1 MNKPVIQP
9 RADIEYAPVAPGQVG
24 DIARRLGVFE
34 RLFAHAGIRRT
45 LVLIAMA
52 VCWEL
57 YARYLDNPLM
67 FPTFSETLVAMT
79 QDLFSGVLPQAVV
92 SSLKV
97 LLMSY
102 ALAIGLAAI
111 LTSLAVSTR
120 LGTDVLATLTAMF
133 NPLPAIAILPLAML
147 WFGLGVQS
155 LMLVIVHSVL
165 WAVSLNTYS
174 GFQSVS
180 QTQRMAGRNHGLR
193 GLRLVVRIL
202 IPAAVPSILAGLK
215 IGWAFAWRTL
225 IAAELVF
232 GVSGNSGG
240 LGWYVFQHRNALETP
255 NVFAG
260 LLMVIIIGLVVEG
273 LVFRSIELLTV
284 RRWGMQG

>member
-1 MNKPVIQP
+1 MNKVVQP
-9 RADIEYAPVAPGQVG
+9 RADIEYAPVAPGQIG
-24 DIARRLGVFE
+24 DVARRLGLRE
-34 RLFAHAGIRRT
+34 RLFAQTGVRRT
-45 LVLIAMA
+45 LVLVALA
-52 VCWEL
+52 LVWEL
-57 YARYLDNPLM
+57 YARYLDNSLM
-67 FPTFSETLVAMT
+67 FPTFSETVVAMV
-79 QDLFSGVLPQAVV
+79 QDVLSGVLPQAVV

-102 ALAIGLAAI
+102 ALAIGLAAV

-147 WFGLGVQS
+147 WFGLGIQS

-180 QTQRMAGRNHGLR
+180 QTQRMAGRNYGLR
-193 GLRLVVRIL
+193 GLKLVVSIL
-202 IPAAVPSILAGLK
+202 IPAAIPSILAGLK

-260 LLMVIIIGLVVEG
+260 LLMVILIGLVVEG
-273 LVFRSIELLTV
+273 LVFRSIEMLTV